1 MLPHRRRIARLLE
14 SWENFRAAR
23 IGEVVVDR
31 AEREVVTIQE
41 TIGQPPIM
49 LARDAGHPRAAD
61 DAHPGIDA
69 IPIRDERELSP

>member
-1 MLPHRRRIARLLE
+1 MVEGARRQVARLLE

-23 IGEVVVDR
+23 MGEVVIDR

-49 LARDAGHPRAAD
+49 LARDAGHP
-61 DAHPGIDA
+61 GIDA